1 MGGMIAQILAAR
13 YPDKV
18 EKLGLM
24 FTSNNQP
31 LLPSF
36 SKTAV

>member
-1 MGGMIAQILAAR
+1 MIAQILAAR

-31 LLPSF
+31 LLPPPFQNSCL
-36 SKTAV
+36 A